1 MTPSYFGL
9 PSRRMFGIHH
19 APGAARRTDRAVL
32 LVSPFGHEA
41 LRIHRF
47 YRLLAERLS
56 RQGVAVLR
64 FDAYGTGD
72 SAGDDDDVDLQGW
85 SGDILQAHRE
95 LARLSG
101 ATRIRWLGSRLGANA
116 AMLAAASDP
125 APAYLDQVVAWDP
138 IPDGRAY
145 LAALGRAQLEELQ
158 AAFCVPR
165 ASWRPA
171 LEKDPLAMSAESLGF
186 AISPRLRSQILAL
199 QPDLSP
205 PRTHVRTCVLMDE
218 GDENC
223 KRWMSSQAAASPEGR
238 LRFVAHAHSLA
249 WTSNAFANSELVPAK
264 SLQLMQ
270 ATLLEDA

>member
-1 MTPSYFGL
+1 MTPSYFGP
-9 PSRRMFGIHH
+9 PSRQMFGIHH
-19 APGAARRTDRAVL
+19 AASTARKSDKAVL
-32 LVSPFGHEA
+32 LISPFGHEA

-56 RQGVAVLR
+56 RQGVSVLR
-64 FDAYGTGD
+64 FDPYGTGD
-72 SAGDDDDVDLQGW
+72 SAGDDEDVDLQGW
-85 SGDILQAHRE
+85 SADILQAHRE

-101 ATRIRWLGSRLGANA
+101 ATRIRWFGSRLGANA
-116 AMLAAASDP
+116 AMLAAACDP

-145 LAALGRAQLEELQ
+145 LADLGRAQLAELQ
-158 AAFCVPR
+158 AAFCVPQ

-205 PRTHVRTCVLMDE
+205 PRSRARTCVLMDID
-218 GDENC
+218 DENS
-223 KRWMSSQAAASPEGR
+223 KRWMSSLSASSPEGR